1 MTSTCRILTLLAAA
15 AFRRSGSPP
24 APRRSPTRPPADRPF
39 SANAALVTSGACTG
53 DDGVTIIVDASGL
66 DDAEPQAQCFLTD
79 ESVPAADAL
88 TVAQVNVEGT
98 EQYGDQVVCRVNG
111 LPSASEPVGSTEDPA
126 YVESCETMP
135 AAFAYWSLWLKPAG
149 GEWDYA
155 QEGLSTLQVEPG
167 DSIELLFTLDGA
179 PAAPAA

>member
-1 MTSTCRILTLLAAA
+1 MTSTPRILTLLAAGALALGLA
-15 AFRRSGSPP
+15 ACTTTIADLP
-24 APRRSPTRPPADRPF
+24 ATGPTGG
-39 SANAALVTSGACTG
+39 ANAALVTSGACTG
-53 DDGVTIIVDASGL
+53 DDGVTIIVDASAL

-88 TVAQVNVEGT
+88 TVAQVDVEGT

-111 LPSASEPVGSTEDPA
+111 LPSASEPVGSTEDPT
-126 YVESCETMP
+126 YVEECKTMP
-135 AAFAYWSLWLKPAG
+135 AGFAYWALWLKPAG
-149 GEWDYA
+149 GTWDYA

-179 PAAPAA
+179 PATPAA